1 MEITLKTYG
10 EFLKTIPDAAAIVNQ
25 QGILVV
31 VNPQAEALFGY
42 PLNVLYGKPL
52 EILLPKSI
60 SPAHAKMV
68 EGYFA
73 HPKTRVMGS
82 GMAIKGRHAD
92 GHEFPM
98 DIMLKPIE
106 FEENLYALCV
116 MRDITAVKEQEAQLQ
131 RALAREHEQALTD
144 YLTGIANARAF
155 HISLEAE
162 MNRLARFERPFTLV
176 YLDLD
181 HFKVVNDE
189 KGHAEGDR
197 VLCTVADVIK
207 LKLRKTDFFARMGGD
222 EFAILFPETTSDIA
236 NTLINN
242 LKKYLA
248 QAMQQHKW
256 GVTFSIGVLT
266 CFCTVDSV
274 DELIKM
280 ADELMY
286 EVKKHGKN
294 DVKYSV
300 LGSAKT

>member
-1 MEITLKTYG
+1 MAITLKTYG
-10 EFLKTIPDAAAIVNQ
+10 EFLETVPDAAAVINRQ
-25 QGILVV
+25 DMFVV
-31 VNPQAEALFGY
+31 VNIQTEALFGQ
-42 PLNVLYGKPL
+42 PLNALYGKSL
-52 EILLPKSI
+52 EILLPKSAA
-60 SPAHAKMV
+60 PFHAKLV

-73 HPKTRVMGS
+73 HPKMRAMGS

-106 FEENLYALCV
+106 FEGDLYALCM
-116 MRDITAVKEQEAQLQ
+116 MRDITAIKEQEAQLQ

-197 VLCTVADVIK
+197 VLCTVVDVVK

-242 LKKYLA
+242 LKKDLA

-266 CFCTVDSV
+266 CFCPVDSV
-274 DELIKM
+274 DELIKT

-300 LGSAKT
+300 LGSTKT